1 MPRFFTQEISEN
13 QGKISGADAVH
24 ISRVL
29 RMKTGENITVS
40 DLNGYDY
47 NCVLT
52 SITADE
58 VFFDVLDK
66 HLSVCE
72 PTVSTTLFMAFPK
85 GDKFELIVQKCVELG
100 IDRIVPVI
108 TARCIAR
115 PDEKSIPKK
124 IDRYNKI
131 AYEAAKQCGRA
142 KIPVVEK
149 FVDYSTA
156 LELSKSAD
164 ITLFFYEK
172 GGNKLQ
178 ELVSDEYK
186 NIAFFVGSEGGF
198 EEHEAK
204 QAEENFAKIAT
215 LGTRILRCE
224 TAAIAATTSIMLLT
238 GNI

>member
-1 MPRFFTQEISEN
+1 MPRFFTQEISETH
-13 QGKISGADAVH
+13 GTISGADAVH

-29 RMKTGENITVS
+29 RMKNGEKITVS

-47 NCVLT
+47 NCVIT
-52 SITADE
+52 SISADE
-58 VFFDVLDK
+58 VLFDVLDK
-66 HLSVCE
+66 QLSVCE

-115 PDEKSIPKK
+115 PDEKSMLKK

-142 KIPVVEK
+142 KIPVVEN
-149 FVDYSTA
+149 FLDFTTA
-156 LELSKSAD
+156 LELSKKSD
-164 ITLFFYEK
+164 IALFFYEK
-172 GGNKLQ
+172 GGERIQKLI
-178 ELVSDEYK
+178 SDECRS
-186 NIAFFVGSEGGF
+186 IAFFVGSEGGF
-198 EEHEAK
+198 EEYEAK
-204 QAEENFAKIAT
+204 QAEEKSVKIAT

-224 TAAIAATTSIMLLT
+224 TAAIAATTSIMVLT

>member
-1 MPRFFTQEISEN
+1 MPRFFTQEISETK
-13 QGKISGADAVH
+13 GKISGADAVH

-29 RMKTGENITVS
+29 RMKSGEKITVS

-47 NCVLT
+47 NCVIT
-52 SITADE
+52 SVSSEE
-58 VFFDVLDK
+58 VLFDVLDK
-66 HLSVCE
+66 QLSVCE
-72 PTVSTTLFMAFPK
+72 PTVSATLFMAFPK

-100 IDRIVPVI
+100 IDKIVPVI

-142 KIPVVEK
+142 KIPVVEN
-149 FVDYSTA
+149 FVDFSTA
-156 LELSKSAD
+156 LELSQKSD

-172 GGNKLQ
+172 GGEKME
-178 ELVSDEYK
+178 ELICGDCKS
-186 NIAFFVGSEGGF
+186 IAFFVGSEGGF
-198 EEHEAK
+198 EEFEVK
-204 QAEENFAKIAT
+204 QAEEKSAKIAT